1 MVRSSRAA
9 FPCSLRSMDSEE
21 YIEKNVRFLELI
33 GTPTQFSQL
42 GIEPT
47 EENLEQILAFIF
59 DNVGIDEPALQEKI
73 RKNFARV
80 MK

>member
-1 MVRSSRAA
+1 M
-9 FPCSLRSMDSEE
+9 
-21 YIEKNVRFLELI
+21 RFLELI